1 MSESDKDILKYREE
15 TNKMKLLRL
24 ILYIMSLL
32 SLIFGGIF
40 FFSCITGQISLKIV
54 GTIIALILIIASV
67 LFFKVARKTK
77 KLDNIGQ
84 LKSKFTFKN
93 KTILCFLAIV
103 LIFISAFGLY
113 VIQDTKNDSTENYKT
128 YAYKKIYTCQ
138 IPKSWEHKKIDG
150 IDYYYK
156 NPDDSTDGML
166 YFDYTDNSYLS
177 ITDKD
182 NFESFLSG
190 LKSSDEYSGHLICDD
205 KELGKISA
213 KQITCTYKI
222 DGIEYYGVSTLFDCG
237 TGFATISFLTH
248 EKGDDS
254 DYYNNILDS
263 LVVKKVHS
271 FESSE
276 TTTTEEPTT
285 IATTEESTT
294 EDDYD
299 YDTDDD
305 SSDWDDDS
313 DSTESSD
320 DIHNKIKKDFISN
333 CKTYPYKSLLRY
345 PSKYESKAVKYTV
358 EIAQIMDDG
367 SDKYYRAYIS
377 KDGDSDLSS
386 EFYIKDLRSSG
397 ASDYF
402 NIVKGDTITVY
413 GHFNGMKSLTRAIS
427 GVSEDVPCIYMQY
440 ADLK

>member
-1 MSESDKDILKYREE
+1 
-15 TNKMKLLRL
+15 MKLLRL

-32 SLIFGGIF
+32 SIIVGGIF
-40 FFSCITGQISLKIV
+40 FFSCITGQIEMKII

-67 LFFKVARKTK
+67 LFFKVAMKTK
-77 KLDNIGQ
+77 KLDNIKQ
-84 LKSKFTFKN
+84 LKSKFSFKN
-93 KTILCFLAIV
+93 KTIFCFLAIV

-113 VIQDTKNDSTENYKT
+113 VMQSIKNNNIEAYTTYKCKDIYTCKIPKAWKHTKNDNV
-128 YAYKKIYTCQ
+128 
-138 IPKSWEHKKIDG
+138 
-150 IDYYYK
+150 DYYYK
-156 NPDDSTDGML
+156 NQDDLADGML
-166 YFDYTDNSYLS
+166 MIGYESGFDVS
-177 ITDKD
+177 IINKS
-182 NFESFLSG
+182 SFDEYVSG
-190 LKSSDEYSGHLICDD
+190 LKKAEGYSGIISEKNKKIAGIDV
-205 KELGKISA
+205 KQFTWTSNITGK
-213 KQITCTYKI
+213 TTYI
-222 DGIEYYGVSTLFDCG
+222 ISTLFDCG
-237 TGFATISFLTH
+237 TGFGEISFGTH
-248 EKGDDS
+248 KKDDYS

-263 LVVKKVHS
+263 LVIKKVHS

-285 IATTEESTT
+285 IATTEESPTK
-294 EDDYD
+294 DDYD

-313 DSTESSD
+313 DNTESSD

-358 EIAQIMDDG
+358 EIAQIMDDE

-402 NIVKGDTITVY
+402 NVVKGDTITAY
-413 GHFNGMKSLTRAIS
+413 GRFDGMKSLTRAIS

>member
-1 MSESDKDILKYREE
+1 
-15 TNKMKLLRL
+15 MKLLRL
-24 ILYIMSLL
+24 ILYTMSLL
-32 SLIFGGIF
+32 SLIVGGIF
-40 FFSCITGQISLKIV
+40 FFACVAQSTGVILI
-54 GTIIALILIIASV
+54 GTIIALILILASI
-67 LFFKVARKTK
+67 FYFKLARKVVK
-77 KLDNIGQ
+77 IDNISQ
-84 LKSKFTFKN
+84 IKREITLKNIIT
-93 KTILCFLAIV
+93 LCFLTVILV
-103 LIFISAFGLY
+103 FIIIFCLE
-113 VIQDTKNDSTENYKT
+113 VVKDQKNNGTENYKA

-150 IDYYYK
+150 LDYYYK

-190 LKSSDEYSGHLICDD
+190 LKSSDEYSGHLVCND

-237 TGFATISFLTH
+237 SGFATISFLTH
-248 EKGDDS
+248 EKGDYS

-263 LVVKKVHS
+263 LVVKKIHS

-285 IATTEESTT
+285 IATTTEESTT
-294 EDDYD
+294 EDD

-320 DIHNKIKKDFISN
+320 NIHNKIKKDFISN

-358 EIAQIMDDG
+358 EIAQIMDDE

-377 KDGDSDLSS
+377 KDDDSDLSS

-402 NIVKGDTITVY
+402 NVVKGDTITVY
-413 GHFNGMKSLTRAIS
+413 GRFNGMKSLTRAIS

>member
-1 MSESDKDILKYREE
+1 MRKKFLTIG
-15 TNKMKLLRL
+15 
-24 ILYIMSLL
+24 L
-32 SLIFGGIF
+32 SI
-40 FFSCITGQISLKIV
+40 
-54 GTIIALILIIASV
+54 
-67 LFFKVARKTK
+67 
-77 KLDNIGQ
+77 
-84 LKSKFTFKN
+84 KN
-93 KTILCFLAIV
+93 KTILCFLVMV

-113 VIQDTKNDSTENYKT
+113 VIQSTENDSTENYKT

-166 YFDYTDNSYLS
+166 YFNYAADSYLS

-182 NFESFLSG
+182 NFEDFLSG
-190 LKSSDEYSGHLICDD
+190 LKSSDEFSGHLVYND
-205 KELGKISA
+205 KKIGNLNV
-213 KQITCTYKI
+213 KQLTCTYKI
-222 DGIEYYGVSTLFDCG
+222 DGTDYYGISTLFDCG
-237 TGFATISFLTH
+237 SGFATISFLTH
-248 EKGDDS
+248 EKDDYS

-263 LVVKKVHS
+263 LVIKKIHS

-276 TTTTEEPTT
+276 TITTEEPTT

-345 PSKYESKAVKYTV
+345 PNKYESKAVKYTV
-358 EIAQIMDDG
+358 EIAQIMNDG

-402 NIVKGDTITVY
+402 NIVKGDTITAY
-413 GHFNGMKSLTRAIS
+413 GRFNGMKSLTRAIS

>member
-1 MSESDKDILKYREE
+1 MKKKILAY
-15 TNKMKLLRL
+15 L
-24 ILYIMSLL
+24 
-32 SLIFGGIF
+32 
-40 FFSCITGQISLKIV
+40 
-54 GTIIALILIIASV
+54 LIIISAML
-67 LFFKVARKTK
+67 LFGCRNAEKTK
-77 KLDNIGQ
+77 
-84 LKSKFTFKN
+84 
-93 KTILCFLAIV
+93 
-103 LIFISAFGLY
+103 
-113 VIQDTKNDSTENYKT
+113 YKI
-128 YAYKKIYTCQ
+128 YNYKKIYSCK
-138 IPKSWEHKKIDG
+138 IPSSWEHKKIDG

-156 NPDDSTDGML
+156 NPNDSTDGML
-166 YFDYTDNSYLS
+166 YFNYADNSYLS

-182 NFESFLSG
+182 NFEDFLSG
-190 LKSSDEYSGHLICDD
+190 LKSSDEFSGHLVYND
-205 KELGKISA
+205 KKIGNLNV
-213 KQITCTYKI
+213 KQLTCTYKI
-222 DGIEYYGVSTLFDCG
+222 DGTDYYGISTLFDCG

-248 EKGDDS
+248 EKGDYS

-276 TTTTEEPTT
+276 TT
-285 IATTEESTT
+285 TTEESTT

-345 PSKYESKAVKYTV
+345 PGKYESKAVKYTV

-377 KDGDSDLSS
+377 KDGDSDISS
-386 EFYIKDLRSSG
+386 EFYIKDLRSSS

-413 GHFNGMKSLTRAIS
+413 GRFNGMKSLTRAIS
-427 GVSEDVPCIYMQY
+427 GISEDVPCIYMQY